1 MSDIKTNDFSSWIE
15 NNYGKLEF
23 GTLDPDNVRHA
34 TYLGNKQDVRHR
46 FFMDIDHP
54 GAKSRTAPGSYTTL
68 ESPGGITIKCGQ
80 DRDRA
85 DVVFNIQVENGKLA
99 MTCQT
104 GDVEILGKNVTI
116 EAKGN
121 STDDGVITL
130 KSNSK
135 ISLDAPKVDI
145 NGKQSCQI
153 NSEQKLGLKT
163 NGTMDFYATQGTCE
177 SASSRYGKRGPA
189 QVESLVEQAKGVLES
204 EAMGGL
210 MDQAAALGE
219 DLLNKAPGMIDQASD
234 QLNKAMKDNLK
245 NLPF

>member
-1 MSDIKTNDFSSWIE
+1 MNFILKKNHCNIFPLAAI
-15 NNYGKLEF
+15 F
-23 GTLDPDNVRHA
+23 GTSHICSLPHIEGTQYGR
-34 TYLGNKQDVRHR
+34 Q
-46 FFMDIDHP
+46 
-54 GAKSRTAPGSYTTL
+54 
-68 ESPGGITIKCGQ
+68 
-80 DRDRA
+80 
-85 DVVFNIQVENGKLA
+85 
-99 MTCQT
+99 
-104 GDVEILGKNVTI
+104 GKNVTI

-130 KSNSK
+130 KANSK

-177 SASSRYGKRGPA
+177 SASSRYGKRGPS
-189 QVESLVEQAKGVLES
+189 QVESVVDQAKGLLED
-204 EAMGGL
+204 EMGGL
-210 MDQAAALGE
+210 MGQAE
-219 DLLNKAPGMIDQASD
+219 DLLTKAPGMLDQASD